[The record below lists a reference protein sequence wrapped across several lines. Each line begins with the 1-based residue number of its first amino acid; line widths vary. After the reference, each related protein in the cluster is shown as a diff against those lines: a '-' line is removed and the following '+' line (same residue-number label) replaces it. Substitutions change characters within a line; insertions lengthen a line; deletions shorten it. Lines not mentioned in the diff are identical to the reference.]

1 MKLHHVLVLLALG
14 AGCGQRNLQYDFGR
28 SYTAAMITQ
37 ADRGR
42 PSAADAAYPLNGNE
56 GVQLRL
62 RVTESTTD
70 EESGEA
76 EATRKVGVQ

>member
-1 MKLHHVLVLLALG
+1 MKPHHLLPALVLA
-14 AGCGQRNLQYDFGR
+14 AGCAQKNLQYDFGR
-28 SYTAAMITQ
+28 AYTTAMIVQ

-42 PSAADAAYPLNGNE
+42 PSAADAAYPLTGPE
-56 GVQLRL
+56 GVQLRM

-76 EATRKVGVQ
+76 EATRKVSVQ